1 MSLKSNLQA
10 GHRPKAT
17 MPEPTRASLLK
28 TLSVGNVLATFLLT
42 KSTKIQAALGT
53 SPPYPQINHAI
64 LASYLLY
71 NLSEVE
77 NRFGNVKFL
86 KWLSAQFLLTQVFG
100 KMVPGFPGYEG
111 LNWIIFG
118 LVPVFYKLNWA
129 PRSSIFNIVVMAGQF
144 LTATWQQNLATT
156 YAIFAGLTAEKI
168 TNSTSNN
175 KPLNKFFTAIFNC
188 CEKLLRLVPAYMN
201 SLMTEPSQKP
211 SFPFLATES
220 WRRQD
225 KLEKIEQAQMRL
237 GRGMQFMQNQ
247 NNRFM
252 QARANA
258 NPMANNLR
266 QRPAPAPRPQVAV
279 DAEKLATLKNMGFRE
294 DRAQFFLRQT
304 NNDLEQATNFLLAE
318 A

>member
-42 KSTKIQAALGT
+42 KSAKIQAALGT

-144 LTATWQQNLATT
+144 LTAPWQQNLATT
-156 YAIFAGLTAEKI
+156 YAIFAGLTAEKM

-175 KPLNKFFTAIFNC
+175 KPLNKFF
-188 CEKLLRLVPAYMN
+188 
-201 SLMTEPSQKP
+201 
-211 SFPFLATES
+211 ATES

-252 QARANA
+252 QARANP